1 MRTKTRFLAFICTAL
16 LFSAAAKTIDAQPG
30 SSDQVERGR
39 YLADEV
45 AKCGDC
51 HTPKEPAGQPDKSM
65 WLKGSPLTFAPI
77 GKPPKWEDHAPDL
90 TPSGR
95 LFQRWGEKGIATF
108 LATGKGPRGDTAEPP
123 MPTYTLKQNDAE
135 AIVAYLKT
143 LK

>member
-1 MRTKTRFLAFICTAL
+1 MLIG
-16 LFSAAAKTIDAQPG
+16 AAAKTIDAKQG

-39 YLADEV
+39 YLVEEV

-51 HTPKEPAGQPDKSM
+51 HTPMGPDGQLDKSK
-65 WLKGSPLTFAPI
+65 WLKGSPLAFAPI

-90 TPSGR
+90 TSSGR

-108 LATGKGPRGDTAEPP
+108 LATGKGPRGDTADPP
-123 MPTYTLKQNDAE
+123 MPTYTLKQSDAE
-135 AIVAYLKT
+135 AIVAYLNT